1 MNEFDAELMKIA
13 LQKSE
18 FICVLALLSY
28 RIPLDADFRLLAP
41 EIYGP
46 CKSFLSLNNVAL
58 AAKATHYTMPTGK
71 TAACN
76 A

>member
-1 MNEFDAELMKIA
+1 MMKIA

-18 FICVLALLSY
+18 FISVLNEFLALLSY

-58 AAKATHYTMPTGK
+58 AAKATNYTMPTGK
-71 TAACN
+71 TTTCN